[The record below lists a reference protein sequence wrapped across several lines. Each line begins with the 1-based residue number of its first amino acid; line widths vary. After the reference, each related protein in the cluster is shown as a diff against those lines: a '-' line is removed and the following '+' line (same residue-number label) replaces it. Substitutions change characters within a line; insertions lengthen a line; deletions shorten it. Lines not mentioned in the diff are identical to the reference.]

1 MCFFISRRK
10 WGGEQLSTIT
20 QLLHLAIFSSFVN
33 DWRQVKGQEVGDFL
47 CHGGRQSTLC
57 CVWELWYCLGESFP
71 HTFPLMCYLIMC
83 FCHRICY
90 RNFMDCQ
97 RVGCNLVTK
106 QQKSLTDWI
115 FSNLERKLERTMGL
129 NKLINLSIQK
139 YLIQFTKRE

>member
-1 MCFFISRRK
+1 
-10 WGGEQLSTIT
+10 
-20 QLLHLAIFSSFVN
+20 
-33 DWRQVKGQEVGDFL
+33 
-47 CHGGRQSTLC
+47 
-57 CVWELWYCLGESFP
+57 
-71 HTFPLMCYLIMC
+71 
-83 FCHRICY
+83 
-90 RNFMDCQ
+90 MDCQ